1 MKLVLPTVSGRT
13 PVQNRSAVRRSPAE
27 RGIALVIT
35 LILLS
40 VTLVMALAFL
50 ALGRRERE
58 AVATGTDA
66 TQARLAADSALAA
79 AQAQLVANIFAT
91 SNSYNYGLFVSTN
104 YITPNGFNTLL
115 GYSTNN
121 NVNYY
126 YPNGNFLVGAD
137 LAQNIGNLQILP
149 RVPVFPG
156 TNGEFRYFLDLNRNG
171 RFDTN
176 GFIAEWI
183 TNASGQLVTNG
194 NFVFEVGDP
203 EWVGILERPDMTHSP
218 INKFTSRYAFAAMP
232 ADEGLDINAIHNQAK
247 TYALTANDGYFRN
260 QGVGSWELNL
270 AAFFADLNINI
281 WSPYEYPNN
290 NAFYAY
296 NETNNNFNTGIA
308 FDDARSFLAYRYN
321 FNYNNLQPAFNYFSN
336 FNGHSTLTVFPADN
350 IDEYSDGPLQTNLAN
365 VNEALNSL
373 SSDGDLNSKTTPWAG
388 SDNPNR
394 FYSLVSDLFDTTKL
408 PQAFVNRISQGGS
421 AGATYDRYTFYRLLS
436 QLGTDSS
443 VDSGKLNLN
452 YMNVDV
458 TGNVVPGLETNL
470 VRWPNAICFFTNA
483 ADRMLHVY
491 TTNWFQRNPSNYLA
505 SYYGL
510 IITNYINPDGYGL
523 TNVPYY
529 GMTNQVP
536 GFGIG
541 NIPVYLNGRMIY
553 STAINRVL
561 QVAANIYDAS
571 TNAQYASDGSA
582 FAFYPSVFRPLLH
595 VSINAYETNV
605 SINGYEQIRQITTSP
620 PLDYFT
626 NTTLITHPVDI
637 AYLFNQPA
645 SMATNYNVYGVP
657 WIIGAKKYMPNFNQ
671 FSLVSQVQVTR
682 KLEFYRPNTSAP
694 LNQYQTNE
702 AFIISAY
709 NYLSADF
716 WNSYSGAY
724 PGGLVDI
731 AVQDTLRR
739 VWSNSP
745 TAYYGQ
751 TPVLFSGYAQIGA
764 GKWYGSGWNPKAAIN
779 NRTPSSLSFVP
790 FYWTDPFIGAQAF
803 HVSNGQ
809 FYNDTNY
816 FDPGTVAPLPP
827 IQLLTT
833 NWLLAVILD
842 GSHVIDF
849 VEMAS
854 PTGVTNLTSALADQ
868 IANVPQN
875 NNNQN
880 LLMWNTNLTAG
891 GITWGVA
898 NQIAIAKP
906 GTSPN
911 LNFWQAPLNFPQ
923 GSGTNAV
930 QNQQQFFANFFLPG
944 NAGNTETL
952 IQDPYTPTRT
962 VYSSYLMQANDPLVH
977 YLASDLNGI
986 PGSMAGWN
994 NGYYMNG
1001 LWQQSDDPLNTPLPT
1016 VPITSLARYQPW
1028 GLMKQM
1034 ATLNGV
1040 ITNGYD
1046 LSFKD
1051 PLVWSSDYW
1060 DFPTNAYPTVGWL
1073 GRVHRGTPWQTVYL
1087 KATNVLSKTISLGN
1101 QGTANAGVPT
1111 WSQWTG
1117 DLDLFDSDNSAPVE
1131 DRLLFDVFTT
1141 KLDDNAA
1148 RGALSI
1154 NQNNLSAWSALFSG
1168 MVAITNTTPFA
1179 SALNP
1184 VAVTTAP
1191 LTISPAGVDGNN
1203 SALARLVNNINA
1215 TRANL
1220 FPGNSFTHVGDILA
1234 TPGLSD
1240 LSPFLNTLS
1249 SSQVAGGVSDE
1260 MYEWLPQ
1267 QTLPLLKVSTV
1278 PRYVIYGYGQALRP
1292 AQNSTYSGNGALFNL
1307 VTNYQVMAESAVRA
1321 VVQVHP
1327 QVTATPNGYVTN
1339 YTTTVES
1346 YDILPPN

>member
-1 MKLVLPTVSGRT
+1 MKLVLPTASGRT

-91 SNSYNYGLFVSTN
+91 SNSFNYGLFVSTN
-104 YITPNGFNTLL
+104 YITPGGFNNLL

-126 YPNGNFLVGAD
+126 YPNGNFLTGAD

-176 GFIAEWI
+176 GFIAEWV

-218 INKFTSRYAFAAMP
+218 INKATSRYAFVAMP
-232 ADEGLDINAIHNQAK
+232 ADAGLDINAIHNQAK

-270 AAFFADLNINI
+270 AAFFADLNTNI

-296 NETNNNFNTGIA
+296 NETNNNFNTGVA

-321 FNYNNLQPAFNYFSN
+321 FNYNNLLSAGNYFSN
-336 FNGHSTLTVFPADN
+336 FNNTAHSSYTVFPANN

-365 VNEALNSL
+365 INEALNSL
-373 SSDGDLNSKTTPWAG
+373 SNDGDLNSKTTPWPGA
-388 SDNPNR
+388 DNPNR
-394 FYSLVSDLFDTTKL
+394 FYSLISDLFDTTKL

-470 VRWPNAICFFTNA
+470 VRWPNASCFFTNA

-571 TNAQYASDGSA
+571 TNAPYPQ
-582 FAFYPSVFRPLLH
+582 FAFFPSVFRPLLH

-605 SINGYEQIRQITTSP
+605 SINGYEQITGLSG
-620 PLDYFT
+620 LDYF
-626 NTTLITHPVDI
+626 NNLPGHPVEI
-637 AYLFNQPA
+637 AYLFNQPV
-645 SMATNYNVYGVP
+645 STTTNYNVYGVP

-671 FSLVSQVQVTR
+671 FTLLSQVQVTR
-682 KLEFYRPNTSAP
+682 KLEFTRPNTSAP
-694 LNQYQTNE
+694 LSQYRTNE
-702 AFIISAY
+702 AFIINVS
-709 NYLSADF
+709 NSLSANF
-716 WNSYSGAY
+716 WNSYSGTY
-724 PGGLVDI
+724 PGGTLDI
-731 AVQDTLRR
+731 GIQDRLLRE
-739 VWSNSP
+739 WSNGPSL
-745 TAYYGQ
+745 YGQ
-751 TPVLFSGYAQIGA
+751 TPVAFNGYYQKPA
-764 GKWYGSGWNPKAAIN
+764 GTWSGSGWNANKAVATRIPLTN
-779 NRTPSSLSFVP
+779 AFVSFS
-790 FYWTDPFIGAQAF
+790 WADPFIPTVAF
-803 HVSNGQ
+803 LPTSGIFTSDANI
-809 FYNDTNY
+809 
-816 FDPGTVAPLPP
+816 FDQSTVAPLPP
-827 IQLLTT
+827 IQLLFT
-833 NWLLAVILD
+833 NWLFAAIMD
-842 GSHVIDF
+842 GNHVIDF
-849 VEMAS
+849 VELAS
-854 PTGVTNLTSALADQ
+854 PYGNTNLPSALADQ
-868 IANVPQN
+868 DPSPRPTIKLP
-875 NNNQN
+875 
-880 LLMWNTNLTAG
+880 LMWSTNLNSSGAPN
-891 GITWGVA
+891 GIL
-898 NQIAIAKP
+898 NQISVSSG
-906 GTSPN
+906 GTVPYANMWNPN
-911 LNFWQAPLNFPQ
+911 LSQFP
-923 GSGTNAV
+923 SGNTSIAD
-930 QNQQQFFANFFLPG
+930 QQTFFKNFFVPG
-944 NAGNTETL
+944 NAGNTELTN
-952 IQDPYTPTRT
+952 QAPYTPTRT
-962 VYSSYLMQANDPLVH
+962 IFSSYLMQVNDPLVH
-977 YLASDLNGI
+977 YLATDLNGI
-986 PGSMAGWN
+986 PGSTAAWAN
-994 NGYYMNG
+994 QTYPNG
-1001 LWQQSDDPLNTPLPT
+1001 LWQPSDDPAQDPLPAVPTT
-1016 VPITSLARYQPW
+1016 VNSRYQPW
-1028 GLMKQM
+1028 GVMKQM
-1034 ATLNGV
+1034 AAISGL
-1040 ITNGYD
+1040 ITNAYD
-1046 LSFKD
+1046 PSFKD
-1051 PLVWSSDYW
+1051 PLAWSSDYW

-1087 KATNVLSKTISLGN
+1087 KATDLLAKTLSLGN
-1101 QGTANAGVPT
+1101 QGNVNAGVST

-1117 DLDLFDSDNSAPVE
+1117 DLDLFDSDNSAPVQ

-1168 MVAITNTTPFA
+1168 MIAISNTTPFA
-1179 SALNP
+1179 SGSVP
-1184 VAVTTAP
+1184 VTPTTKP
-1191 LTISPAGVDGNN
+1191 LAISPAGVTGSN
-1203 SALARLVNNINA
+1203 SPLWQLVANINA
-1215 TRANL
+1215 TRANGNL
-1220 FPGNSFTHVGDILA
+1220 FPGNSFTHLGDVLA
-1234 TPGLSD
+1234 APALSEA
-1240 LSPFLNTLS
+1240 SPFLNTSTTAQL
-1249 SSQVAGGVSDE
+1249 AGGISDE

-1267 QTLPLLKVSTV
+1267 QALPLLKVSTT
-1278 PRYVIYGYGQALRP
+1278 PRYVIYGYGQSLRP
-1292 AQNSTYSGNGALFNL
+1292 AQGATYSGAGSLFGL

-1327 QVTATPNGYVTN
+1327 QVTATVNGYVTN

>member
-79 AQAQLVANIFAT
+79 AQAQLVANIFAGK
-91 SNSYNYGLFVSTN
+91 NAYNYGLFVSTN

-183 TNASGQLVTNG
+183 TNASGQLVTNA

-270 AAFFADLNINI
+270 AAFFADLNTNI

-443 VDSGKLNLN
+443 VDNGKLNLN

-553 STAINRVL
+553 STAINRVM

-571 TNAQYASDGSA
+571 TNAQYPD
-582 FAFYPSVFRPLLH
+582 FAFFPSVFRPLLH

-605 SINGYEQIRQITTSP
+605 TINGYEQIIGLTG
-620 PLDYFT
+620 LNYF
-626 NTTLITHPVDI
+626 NSLPGQPVDI
-637 AYLFNQPA
+637 TYLFNQPA
-645 SMATNYNVYGVP
+645 AMATNNNVYGIP

-671 FSLVSQVQVTR
+671 FTLLSQVQVTR
-682 KLEFYRPNTSAP
+682 KLEFSRPNNSAP
-694 LNQYQTNE
+694 LSQYQTNE
-702 AFIISAY
+702 AFIFNIS
-709 NYLSADF
+709 NILSANF

-724 PGGLVDI
+724 PGGALDI
-731 AVQDTLRR
+731 GIQDTLRR
-739 VWSNSP
+739 EWTNGP
-745 TAYYGQ
+745 FLYG
-751 TPVLFSGYAQIGA
+751 TNTVAF
-764 GKWYGSGWNPKAAIN
+764 YGSRHLNPGQWSGSAWNYSKVTASVPPSDSSFQRFTWYDNFIP
-779 NRTPSSLSFVP
+779 TISFLPSSGIFS
-790 FYWTDPFIGAQAF
+790 
-803 HVSNGQ
+803 
-809 FYNDTNY
+809 
-816 FDPGTVAPLPP
+816 PGTNIFDQATVATLPP
-827 IQLLTT
+827 IQLLFT
-833 NWLLAVILD
+833 NWLFAAIMD
-842 GSHVIDF
+842 GPHVIDF
-849 VEMAS
+849 VELAS
-854 PTGVTNLTSALADQ
+854 PSGNTNLPSALADQ
-868 IANVPQN
+868 DPSPRPNVNYP
-875 NNNQN
+875 
-880 LLMWNTNLTAG
+880 LMWSTNLNSAG
-891 GITWGVA
+891 VPNGII
-898 NQIAIAKP
+898 NQMAVSSG
-906 GTSPN
+906 GTP
-911 LNFWQAPLNFPQ
+911 P
-923 GSGTNAV
+923 
-930 QNQQQFFANFFLPG
+930 FANMWTPVLSQFPDGMTAISKQQEYFRNFFSSTNPE
-944 NAGNTETL
+944 NTDLT
-952 IQDPYTPTRT
+952 IQAPYTPTRT
-962 VYSSYLMQANDPLVH
+962 IFSSYLMQVNDPLVH
-977 YLASDLNGI
+977 YLATDLNGI
-986 PGSMAGWN
+986 PGSVSAWAN
-994 NGYYMNG
+994 QTYVNG
-1001 LWQQSDDPLNTPLPT
+1001 LWQQSDDGTLPT
-1016 VPITSLARYQPW
+1016 IPTTVNSRYQPW
-1028 GLMKQM
+1028 GVMKQM
-1034 ATLNGV
+1034 ASLNGV
-1040 ITNGYD
+1040 LTNGYD
-1046 LSFKD
+1046 YSFKD
-1051 PLVWSSDYW
+1051 PLVWSSDFW

-1087 KATNVLSKTISLGN
+1087 KATNVLQKTYAFGSDNI
-1101 QGTANAGVPT
+1101 NAGVAT

-1141 KLDDNAA
+1141 KLNDNAA
-1148 RGALSI
+1148 RGALNI

-1168 MVAITNTTPFA
+1168 MIAISNTTFIPSVKFGIPTALTNTPIA
-1179 SALNP
+1179 
-1184 VAVTTAP
+1184 
-1191 LTISPAGVDGNN
+1191 ISPAGVDGNTTP
-1203 SALARLVNNINA
+1203 LWQLVANINA

-1220 FPGNSFTHVGDILA
+1220 FPGNSFTHLGDVLA
-1234 TPGLSD
+1234 SPAMSE
-1240 LSPFLNTLS
+1240 LSPFLNTAPS
-1249 SSQVAGGVSDE
+1249 IQRAEGISDE

-1267 QTLPLLKVSTV
+1267 QALSLMKVSTV